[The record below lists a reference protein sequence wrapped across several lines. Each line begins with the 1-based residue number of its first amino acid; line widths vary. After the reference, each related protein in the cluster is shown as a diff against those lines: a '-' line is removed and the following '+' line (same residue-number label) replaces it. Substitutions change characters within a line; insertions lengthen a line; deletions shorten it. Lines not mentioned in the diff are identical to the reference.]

1 MSDLLI
7 RFLILLAIFAS
18 VFLISQVLL
27 AVAWQNRSRFAAINK
42 RLTMIRQ
49 GAQREEVIARLRK
62 NASEDFEGLP
72 APIGEMARTL
82 QRMLFA
88 AAVPWTLGQALI
100 GLLLGFAIV
109 LGVLILLVSLTNFAI
124 TIGTIVLLATLA
136 AGISI
141 GLPLIFINMRAQKR
155 RKRMEEQFPVALDV
169 FVRALR
175 SGHPVASA
183 IGLVTEE
190 MEDPIGSE
198 FGLVSD
204 EISYGLE
211 LTDSLDAM
219 AERWDLDDIRM
230 FVVSLSVQSETGG
243 NLAEVLE
250 NLSDVIRARHSLFM
264 KVRALSSEGR
274 MTALILTALPVVT
287 FIGMFLVNPGFYIDV
302 SGDPIFIVGF
312 IGLTLLF
319 FGGIYWIRKLVDI
332 KV

>member
-1 MSDLLI
+1 MLI
-7 RFLILLAIFAS
+7 RFLVLLAIFAS
-18 VFLISQVLL
+18 VFLISQVILN
-27 AVAWQNRSRFAAINK
+27 VGWQSRSRFAAINK

-49 GAQREEVIARLRK
+49 GSQREEVIARLRK
-62 NASEDFEGLP
+62 NTGEEFERLP
-72 APIGEMARTL
+72 APLAEMARTL

-88 AAVPWTLGQALI
+88 ASIPWTMGQV
-100 GLLLGFAIV
+100 V
-109 LGVLILLVSLTNFAI
+109 LGLFFGFVIILAVLLFLVSLTDFAL
-124 TIGTIVLLATLA
+124 TVGTIVLLGTIA
-136 AGISI
+136 AAISF
-141 GLPLIFINMRAQKR
+141 GLPLIVINMRAQKR

-219 AERWDLDDIRM
+219 ADRWDLDDIRM

-287 FIGMFLVNPGFYIDV
+287 FLGMFMVNPGFYIDV
-302 SGDPIFIVGF
+302 SGDPIFVVGF
-312 IGLTLLF
+312 LGLVLLF

-332 KV
+332 QV